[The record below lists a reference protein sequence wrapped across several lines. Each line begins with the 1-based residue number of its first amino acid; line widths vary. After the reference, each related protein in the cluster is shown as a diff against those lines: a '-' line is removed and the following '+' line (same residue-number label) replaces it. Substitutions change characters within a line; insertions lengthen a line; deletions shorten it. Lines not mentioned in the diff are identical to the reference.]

1 MHSDKNP
8 ERKLG
13 DIYKYNMS
21 NKIEK
26 WKEISREEIFSK
38 YGRGIEKVDFKLPNG
53 EINDF
58 YIKRESVF
66 VAALAIT
73 KDKKIIL
80 VKQFRPGPQEVLI
93 ELPGG
98 YVDKGETP
106 KQAAER
112 ELLEETGYGG
122 NAEFVTS
129 IIGDGYSTMEKNCV
143 VVTDCEKISKQKLEE
158 NEFTEV
164 VLMSMPEF
172 RELLRSGRN
181 SDVEVGYIGLDYLG
195 FLG

>member
-1 MHSDKNP
+1 MAS
-8 ERKLG
+8 
-13 DIYKYNMS
+13 
-21 NKIEK
+21 KIEK
-26 WKEISREEIFSK
+26 WEEISREEIFSK

-53 EINDF
+53 KVSDF
-58 YIKRESVF
+58 YIKKESVF
-66 VAALAIT
+66 VATLAIT
-73 KDKKIIL
+73 KDEKIIL
-80 VKQFRPGPQEVLI
+80 VKQFRPGPKEILT

-112 ELLEETGYGG
+112 ELLEETGYRGK
-122 NAEFVTS
+122 AEFLTS

-143 VVTDCEKISKQKLEE
+143 VVTDCEKFSEQKLEE

-164 VLMSMPEF
+164 VLMSISEF
-172 RELLRSGRN
+172 RELLRSGKS

-195 FLG
+195 LL

>member
-1 MHSDKNP
+1 MA
-8 ERKLG
+8 
-13 DIYKYNMS
+13 

-26 WKEISREEIFSK
+26 WEEIFREEIFSK

-53 EINDF
+53 EVSDF
-58 YIKRESVF
+58 YIKKESVF
-66 VAALAIT
+66 VATLAIT
-73 KDKKIIL
+73 KDEKIIL
-80 VKQFRPGPQEVLI
+80 VKQFRPGPKEILT

-122 NAEFVTS
+122 NAKFVTS

-143 VVTDCEKISKQKLEE
+143 VSTDCEKISGQKLEE
-158 NEFTEV
+158 NEFVEV
-164 VLMSMPEF
+164 VLMTISEF
-172 RELLRSGRN
+172 RELLRSGKS
-181 SDVEVGYIGLDYLG
+181 SDVEVGYLGLDYLN
-195 FLG
+195 LL